1 MFIMKEFNIKY
12 YIRSVGWLLMNDR
25 IKIAKEFADT
35 IKSDEIKLIVL
46 FGSVARGEDTE
57 DSDIDILIVSPNA
70 NDLRHKISSIA
81 ADIVIEKEE
90 LISPILMTEDH
101 FNKIRNNS
109 FLTNVFNDGVVIG
122 WI

>member
-1 MFIMKEFNIKY
+1 M
-12 YIRSVGWLLMNDR
+12 LMNDR

-122 WI
+122 

>member
-1 MFIMKEFNIKY
+1 
-12 YIRSVGWLLMNDR
+12 MNDR

>member
-12 YIRSVGWLLMNDR
+12 YILSVGWLLMNDR

>member
-1 MFIMKEFNIKY
+1 M
-12 YIRSVGWLLMNDR
+12 LMNDR

-109 FLTNVFNDGVVIG
+109 FLTNVFNDG
-122 WI
+122 

>member
-1 MFIMKEFNIKY
+1 
-12 YIRSVGWLLMNDR
+12 MNDR

-122 WI
+122 